1 MRTFAFACLVAV
13 TLARR
18 SRHTEP
24 VTPTVEPVKE
34 EVVDVI
40 PQAPKEQE
48 PRAQPAKPVE
58 PTKPAQPERK
68 KDMYEKIGGLDFYLK
83 HLWMGCYQGLYGM
96 GHSEDRPTD
105 ECFGE
110 WIPEKMKEVST
121 FYHDLKSNFWT
132 VTYEESMA
140 TAYNQI
146 DLLFLNDEYCHFR
159 QTWWDVRA
167 FCHQEGNCVMKDV
180 LTNLQTNAFSLITQ
194 VSQAVAVFKQ
204 QKWSDMDA
212 EDRGYALTQLGHS
225 TTQVFTDL
233 FNFDVRKIPE
243 NPWDIDV
250 TEATL

>member
-1 MRTFAFACLVAV
+1 MRTFAFACLAAV
-13 TLARR
+13 VLARR
-18 SRHTEP
+18 SRRTEP
-24 VTPTVEPVKE
+24 KEEPKSEPVQ
-34 EVVDVI
+34 EVIEVI
-40 PQAPKEQE
+40 PEAPKEPE
-48 PRAQPAKPVE
+48 PRAQPAKP
-58 PTKPAQPERK
+58 AQPTQPEHK

-146 DLLFLNDEYCHFR
+146 DLMFLNDEYCHFR

-180 LTNLQTNAFSLITQ
+180 FANLQTNAFSLITQ

-243 NPWDIDV
+243 NPWDIDE

>member
-1 MRTFAFACLVAV
+1 MRTFAFACLAAV
-13 TLARR
+13 VLARR
-18 SRHTEP
+18 SRPKTEP
-24 VTPTVEPVKE
+24 KVEPKPEPVE
-34 EVVDVI
+34 EIVEVI
-40 PQAPKEQE
+40 PEAPKEPE
-48 PRAQPAKPVE
+48 PRAQPSKPVQ
-58 PTKPAQPERK
+58 PTQPEHK

-167 FCHQEGNCVMKDV
+167 FCH
-180 LTNLQTNAFSLITQ
+180 
-194 VSQAVAVFKQ
+194 
-204 QKWSDMDA
+204 
-212 EDRGYALTQLGHS
+212 
-225 TTQVFTDL
+225 
-233 FNFDVRKIPE
+233 
-243 NPWDIDV
+243 
-250 TEATL
+250 